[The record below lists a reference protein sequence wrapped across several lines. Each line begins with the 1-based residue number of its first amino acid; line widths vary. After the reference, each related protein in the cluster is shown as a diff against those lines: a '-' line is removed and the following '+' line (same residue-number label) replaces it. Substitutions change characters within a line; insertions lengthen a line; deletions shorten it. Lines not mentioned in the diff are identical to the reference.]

1 MKALLRQCAYLLFF
15 ITAFAFMPLEV
26 GPPAKLRKAYEALEV
41 YNYFAAREAFY
52 KLIDKYK
59 APSAY
64 GLSVI
69 YGRDDNPF
77 TDIDSAFK
85 YVRIAHETLPSLDEK
100 TMLSYAPLGFDSAA
114 VASQLVHVDSLAFLR
129 AAHQGSPEAMQAFI
143 DAHYTPRFIQ
153 MAIAERDG
161 LAFELADEEGTAAAF
176 AKFMETYPE
185 AEQYGEARERYDELL
200 YKESTASGRIR
211 DYQRFLETN
220 PESPYREEAEY
231 AVYSKF
237 TASGT
242 ALIYKQFIDENP
254 GNSYVKDAWRQ
265 LYVLEIGDSSPRS
278 MAAFTLRYPDY
289 PFLDELKS
297 DFDLITTS
305 FYAVRDGNRW
315 GFIDAEGNLRI
326 AAQYEWTEPFSE
338 GIAMVGKD
346 DKAIYIDKR
355 GQPITRK
362 TFEDGTAFR
371 QGFAVV
377 DFEGLQGV
385 INRLGAWI
393 LKPEYEV
400 CGEHSE
406 GFFYAEK
413 NGLYGYANRRGEIA
427 IPFGYTYAS
436 DFEQGRAVVGR
447 NDKLSIIDTL
457 GKALTAFEYDWI
469 DPFTAQPGLDGK
481 MVYSRMRKEGVM
493 GLIDYN
499 GKVTVAAQYD
509 ALGEEGD
516 GLYLAASGDRYGFIT
531 GTGDTIIDF
540 KYHYTT
546 AALEQSRF
554 DNGHARVFQKVNRDV
569 KIGVI
574 DTLDNK
580 LMPAMF
586 SGIGDYNA
594 PLISVRKQELWGYAD
609 REVNLKIKYQFEAAE
624 TFQDSLAVV
633 SLKGSFG
640 LIDLNGVMVLP
651 AKFSSMQRLDSLVLV
666 ADSLYGILHLNG
678 DTLVPLQYAS
688 AELLDANILRFTD
701 RSGLM
706 NYFNI
711 ARRKF
716 IWREQED

>member
-1 MKALLRQCAYLLFF
+1 MKALIRQRAYLLF
-15 ITAFAFMPLEV
+15 ILPALAFMPVEG
-26 GPPAKLRKAYEALEV
+26 GPPAKLRKAYEALGE

-52 KLIDKYK
+52 KLLDKHK

-69 YGRDDNPF
+69 YGRNDNPF
-77 TDIDSAFK
+77 TDLDSAFK
-85 YVRIAHETLPSLDEK
+85 YVRIAHDALPTLDAK

-114 VASQLVHVDSLAFLR
+114 VASQLVYVDSLAFLR

-143 DAHYTPRFIQ
+143 DAHSTRRFIDL
-153 MAIAERDG
+153 AILERDG

-185 AEQYGEARERYDELL
+185 AEQYEEAMALYDELL
-200 YKESTASGRIR
+200 YKENTASGLIR
-211 DYQRFLETN
+211 DYQRFLEAY
-220 PESPYREEAEY
+220 PESPYKEDAEY
-231 AVYSKF
+231 AVYTKF

-254 GNSYVKDAWRQ
+254 GNSYVRDAWRQ

-278 MAAFTLRYPDY
+278 MAAFTLKYPDY
-289 PFLDELKS
+289 PFIDELKS

-305 FYAVRDGNRW
+305 FYAIRDGDRW
-315 GFIDAEGNLRI
+315 GFVDEDGNLRI
-326 AAQYEWTEPFSE
+326 AAKYEWTEPFSE

-346 DKAIYIDKR
+346 ENAIYIDKR
-355 GQPITRK
+355 DKPITK
-362 TFEDGTAFR
+362 KSFEDGTAFK

-393 LKPEYEV
+393 LKPEYDV
-400 CGEHSE
+400 CGEISE
-406 GFFYAEK
+406 GFFYVEK
-413 NGLYGYANRRGEIA
+413 DGLYGYANRRGEIA
-427 IPFGYTYAS
+427 IPFSYTYAS
-436 DFEQGRAVVGR
+436 DFVEGRAVVGR
-447 NDKLSIIDTL
+447 NDQLSIIDTL
-457 GKALTAFEYDWI
+457 GNALTTFEFDWI
-469 DPFTAQPGLDGK
+469 DPFTVQPGLDGK
-481 MVYSRMRKEGVM
+481 MVYTRMRKEGLM

-499 GKVTVAAQYD
+499 GKVTVTAQYD

-516 GLYLAASGDRYGFIT
+516 GLYLAAMGDKYGFIT
-531 GTGDTIIDF
+531 GAGDTIIDL
-540 KYHYTT
+540 KYQYTA

-554 DNGHARVFQKVNRDV
+554 EKGHARVFQKVNRDV

-574 DTLDNK
+574 DTLDK
-580 LMPAMF
+580 KVMPAMF

-594 PLISVRKQELWGYAD
+594 PLISVRKQDLWGYAD

-633 SLKGSFG
+633 ALKGSLG
-640 LIDLNGVMVLP
+640 VININGDFVLP
-651 AKFSSMQRLDSLVLV
+651 AKFKFVQRLDSLVLV

-688 AELLDANILRFTD
+688 AELLDANMLRFTD
-701 RSGLM
+701 RAGLM
-706 NYFNI
+706 SYFNI
-711 ARRKF
+711 ARHKF